1 MERQVGSAGTCHS
14 YSLGTRFEVPL
25 REAGT
30 RCDMFE
36 AEEGSS
42 LLDTPFE
49 CQTELGS
56 DKAPPGISL
65 PLRLDGYRG
74 DVCVDWFGHLCQ
86 LTCATT
92 ESHAWPDESPST
104 STSNN

>member
-1 MERQVGSAGTCHS
+1 
-14 YSLGTRFEVPL
+14 
-25 REAGT
+25 
-30 RCDMFE
+30 MFE

-74 DVCVDWFGHLCQ
+74 DVCVDWFGHLCDYGV
-86 LTCATT
+86 ARM
-92 ESHAWPDESPST
+92 A
-104 STSNN
+104 